1 LTGLSINLMEAS
13 MADTVKSFTP
23 STNTPSFD
31 HQPSDVSDEIQGLR
45 SQIAEL
51 SSLLSEKTGVV
62 YERVADRASSAA
74 NYVSSEASTVA
85 GTIKEHP
92 AATTTLFTLIGA
104 VGFALGYAVATAT
117 AESKQA
123 WYQRY
128 VGDRF

>member
-1 LTGLSINLMEAS
+1 
-13 MADTVKSFTP
+13 MAESVKSFT
-23 STNTPSFD
+23 SGGKSPSFD
-31 HQPSDVSDEIQGLR
+31 HQPSGNIDIADEIQGLR
-45 SQIAEL
+45 SEIDRL
-51 SSLLSEKTGVV
+51 SSLVSNKTGEV
-62 YERVADRASSAA
+62 YDRVADRASSAA
-74 NYVSSEASTVA
+74 SYVSSEASSVA

-128 VGDRF
+128 LGDRF